1 MVPWLQSTGS
11 VAVAHRLCGP
21 EACGIFLDQG
31 LNRCLLHW
39 LVDSLLLSH
48 QGSPG
53 HVILEMRNGDD
64 GVSKASFAGFRD
76 LHSSQYITQPPRDHV
91 SIQQWCHM
99 VNAKTTAPSHCL
111 GAI

>member
-1 MVPWLQSTGS
+1 MVHGFSCS
-11 VAVAHRLCGP
+11 

-76 LHSSQYITQPPRDHV
+76 LHSQYITQPPRDHV